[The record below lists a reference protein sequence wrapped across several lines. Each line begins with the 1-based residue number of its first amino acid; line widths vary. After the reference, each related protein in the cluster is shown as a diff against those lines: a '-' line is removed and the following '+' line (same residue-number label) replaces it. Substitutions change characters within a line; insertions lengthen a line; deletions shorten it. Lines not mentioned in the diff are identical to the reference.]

1 MTTTKTKMTTKPT
14 ATWDDLKT
22 ATGKRRFTH
31 VTLPVCGLTFRVR
44 SLFEREMSNHQA
56 GVISA
61 RGEKQYQ
68 QRLRTANRRFIAL
81 CLVDE
86 EANPLVPDGEVGR
99 LSELDSADTSHLY
112 TECASHVGI
121 STDDLD
127 ALVGEAEKNL
137 EETTESDSPTS

>member
-1 MTTTKTKMTTKPT
+1 
-14 ATWDDLKT
+14 
-22 ATGKRRFTH
+22 
-31 VTLPVCGLTFRVR
+31 
-44 SLFEREMSNHQA
+44 MSNHQA

-137 EETTESDSPTS
+137 EETTESDLPTS